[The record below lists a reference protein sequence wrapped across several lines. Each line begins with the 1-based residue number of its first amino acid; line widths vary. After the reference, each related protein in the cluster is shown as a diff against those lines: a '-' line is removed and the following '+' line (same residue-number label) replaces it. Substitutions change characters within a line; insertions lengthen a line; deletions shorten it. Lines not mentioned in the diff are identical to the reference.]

1 MTVYADSSF
10 ILRLIAGEADS
21 EAAVAAYRH
30 AGRPVLPYLWVHQLE
45 VENALRQ
52 RAFHESQVRP
62 AVERRRI
69 REDMDAAFT
78 RLGQLLRRRGL
89 TRVAMDLD
97 AVVARSLQ
105 LSADHTQRLGA
116 RAIEVLHVAA
126 ALHLGAGQFL
136 TFDRRQSKI
145 ARAEGLEVLD
155 LPEERR
161 TRT

>member
-62 AVERRRI
+62 ARERKGI
-69 REDMDAAFT
+69 QEDMDASFA

-89 TRVAMDLD
+89 TSVAMDLE

-116 RAIEVLHVAA
+116 RAIDVLHVAA
-126 ALHLGAGQFL
+126 ALHLGVGQFL

-155 LPEERR
+155 LSDERQ
-161 TRT
+161 

>member
-62 AVERRRI
+62 ARERKGI
-69 REDMDAAFT
+69 QENMDASFA

-89 TRVAMDLD
+89 TSVAMDVD

-116 RAIEVLHVAA
+116 RAIDVLHVAA
-126 ALHLGAGQFL
+126 ALHLGVGQFL

-155 LPEERR
+155 LSDECQ
-161 TRT
+161 

>member
-62 AVERRRI
+62 ARERKGI
-69 REDMDAAFT
+69 QENMDASFA

-89 TRVAMDLD
+89 TSVAMDVD

-116 RAIEVLHVAA
+116 RAIDVLHVAA
-126 ALHLGAGQFL
+126 ALHLGVGQFL

-155 LPEERR
+155 LSDERQ
-161 TRT
+161 